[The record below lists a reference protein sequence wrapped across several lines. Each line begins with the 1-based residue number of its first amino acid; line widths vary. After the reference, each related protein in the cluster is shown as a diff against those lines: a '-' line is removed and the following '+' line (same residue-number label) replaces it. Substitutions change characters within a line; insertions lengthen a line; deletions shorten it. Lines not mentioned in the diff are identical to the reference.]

1 MTKWLLILI
10 TVLAGSLGDILCA
23 KGMSQGGEHLDE
35 LRPSGLARPI
45 RYIFTH
51 RLVVHRRPMRCN
63 RVFCPFRIAVGG
75 ATQLCRPGHR
85 TGFYRGC
92 HRGPLLARRT
102 RSLEALAG
110 SDIRRRR
117 SASYG
122 AVGPAP
128 GDCEFRSQLRNLRP
142 KPSADKLIMWRNC

>member
-51 RLVVHRRPMRCN
+51 RLVVLGALCDA
-63 RVFCPFRIAVGG
+63 IAFF
-75 ATQLCRPGHR
+75 A
-85 TGFYRGC
+85 
-92 HRGPLLARRT
+92 LLG
-102 RSLEALAG
+102 LL
-110 SDIRRRR
+110 
-117 SASYG
+117 
-122 AVGPAP
+122 
-128 GDCEFRSQLRNLRP
+128 
-142 KPSADKLIMWRNC
+142 

>member
-51 RLVVHRRPMRCN
+51 RLACSAPYAMQSR
-63 RVFCPFRIAVGG
+63 FLPF
-75 ATQLCRPGHR
+75 
-85 TGFYRGC
+85 
-92 HRGPLLARRT
+92 
-102 RSLEALAG
+102 
-110 SDIRRRR
+110 
-117 SASYG
+117 
-122 AVGPAP
+122 
-128 GDCEFRSQLRNLRP
+128 
-142 KPSADKLIMWRNC
+142 